1 MCAFS
6 NEVMGQ
12 KTEGAEW
19 IGGDG
24 GDDGALKGTTNY
36 VLNCHSTHP
45 SLSLY
50 IYILYYIL
58 YIYIS
63 IFIYILYNDLIDIMR
78 IVFGL

>member
-50 IYILYYIL
+50 IYIYCIIY
-58 YIYIS
+58 YIYIYQYL
-63 IFIYILYNDLIDIMR
+63 FIYYIMIL
-78 IVFGL
+78 

>member
-45 SLSLY
+45 SLS
-50 IYILYYIL
+50 IYILYYII
-58 YIYIS
+58 YIYIYQYL
-63 IFIYILYNDLIDIMR
+63 FIYYIMIL
-78 IVFGL
+78 

>member
-19 IGGDG
+19 IG

-45 SLSLY
+45 SLSIY
-50 IYILYYIL
+50 IYIVLYII
-58 YIYIS
+58 YIYIY
-63 IFIYILYNDLIDIMR
+63 INIYLYII
-78 IVFGL
+78 

>member
-45 SLSLY
+45 SLS

-58 YIYIS
+58 YIYIN
-63 IFIYILYNDLIDIMR
+63 IYLYII
-78 IVFGL
+78 

>member
-45 SLSLY
+45 SLY
-50 IYILYYIL
+50 IYIVLYIIYIYQYLFIYYIM
-58 YIYIS
+58 
-63 IFIYILYNDLIDIMR
+63 IL
-78 IVFGL
+78 